1 MFYRSRYYPN
11 SPILFN
17 RRGAPPVPAVPNA
30 RAIFVTCVR
39 GTMGRLFLVRLL
51 RYGTRYGT
59 RDVLLT
65 VDVLETLYIYR
76 VFGVYLLEH
85 L

>member
-1 MFYRSRYYPN
+1 
-11 SPILFN
+11 
-17 RRGAPPVPAVPNA
+17 
-30 RAIFVTCVR
+30 
-39 GTMGRLFLVRLL
+39 MGRLFLVRLL
-51 RYGTRYGT
+51 RYGTRHGT